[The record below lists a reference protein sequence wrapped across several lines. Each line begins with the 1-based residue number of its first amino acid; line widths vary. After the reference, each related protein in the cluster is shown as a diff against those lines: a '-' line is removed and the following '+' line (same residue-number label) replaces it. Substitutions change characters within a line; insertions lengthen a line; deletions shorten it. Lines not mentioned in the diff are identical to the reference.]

1 MNMFE
6 ANMRKV
12 SDSLYNAV
20 RLAAEYG
27 NEETKEL
34 KQYTE
39 MVEKLCETESLMNS
53 HTKALAEASREQTI
67 DSFDR
72 RYNAATANKKVQV
85 KGHKRYKDFVQFA
98 KPLLDPASGETS
110 DQQQQQP
117 ASDEELIME
126 DDPSSMIDP
135 IVKKPLEVP
144 VRNMVCNHVYEKS
157 SIEQLLKMNANT
169 RCPVVGCVA
178 QGAVSA
184 QHLKLDEQLM
194 RKLRRRR
201 DADR

>member
-6 ANMRKV
+6 ANIRKV
-12 SDSLYNAV
+12 SDSIYNAV

-27 NEETKEL
+27 NEETKAL

-53 HTKALAEASREQTI
+53 HTKAIAEASREQTI

-72 RYNAATANKKVQV
+72 RYNAGTTSKKVQV

-98 KPLLDPASGETS
+98 KPLLDPASGENS
-110 DQQQQQP
+110 DQQQP
-117 ASDEELIME
+117 ADDEELIME

-135 IVKKPLEVP
+135 ILKKPLEVP
-144 VRNMVCNHVYEKS
+144 VRNTVCNHVYEKS
-157 SIEQLLKMNANT
+157 SIEQLLKMNQNT
-169 RCPVVGCVA
+169 RCPVVGCAA
-178 QGAVSA
+178 QGVVSA
-184 QHLKLDEQLM
+184 QHLKLDEQLL
-194 RKLRRRR
+194 RKLRRLR
-201 DADR
+201 DADQ

>member
-27 NEETKEL
+27 GEETKEL

-72 RYNAATANKKVQV
+72 RYNAGKTNKKVQV

-98 KPLLDPASGETS
+98 KPLLDPASADIS
-110 DQQQQQP
+110 DQQQQP

-135 IVKKPLEVP
+135 ILKKPLEVP

-169 RCPVVGCVA
+169 RCPVVGCAA
-178 QGAVSA
+178 QGPVSA
-184 QHLKLDEQLM
+184 QFLKLDEQLV
-194 RKLRRRR
+194 RKLRRLR